1 MGRALLGLRDTL
13 AMREPF
19 TRRLTHLNRYVRD
32 VATDFALFVSGKRD
46 PELPPHRYRQIGP
59 GDFRERGKWLASML
73 VRNGLEADHRV
84 LDIGCGIGRVALG
97 LTSVLSREGSYDGFD
112 VDARAV
118 RWCNDN
124 LSPRYPNL
132 RFTHAN
138 VATARHNR
146 GGVPAAQYRFPFD
159 DASFDFAF
167 ATSVFTHLEMDA
179 ALHYF
184 REAHRVLRPGGILV
198 ATVFLFDETPS
209 KLEFPVDRGDH
220 RLTSSGSGVAFA
232 DGSVGMLLPADCW
245 SDVRIQRGS
254 WKSGGTFSV
263 LTQDVINARR
273 R

>member
-1 MGRALLGLRDTL
+1 MSVH
-13 AMREPF
+13 MREPLL
-19 TRRLTHLNRYVRD
+19 RRLTHIHRYLRD
-32 VATDFALFVSGKRD
+32 TATDVGLFVSGRRD

-59 GDFRERGKWLASML
+59 GDFRERGRWLAALL

-97 LTSVLSREGSYDGFD
+97 LTGVLSPKGSYDGFD

-118 RWCNDN
+118 QWCTEN

-132 RFTHAN
+132 RFTHAK

-146 GGVPAAQYRFPFD
+146 GGVPAAEYRFPFD

-179 ALHYF
+179 ALRYF
-184 REAHRVLRPGGILV
+184 AEAHRVLRPGGILL
-198 ATVFLFDETPS
+198 ATVFLLDGTPS

-232 DGSVGMLLPADCW
+232 EGSVGTLLPAELW
-245 SDVRIQRGS
+245 SDVRVQRGS
-254 WKSGGTFSV
+254 WQSGGTFSV
-263 LTQDVINARR
+263 LTQDVLTARR

>member
-1 MGRALLGLRDTL
+1 
-13 AMREPF
+13 MREPVL
-19 TRRLTHLNRYVRD
+19 RRLTHLNRYLRD
-32 VATDFALFVSGKRD
+32 AATDFALFVSQKRD

-59 GDFRERGKWLASML
+59 GDFRERGKWLAALL

-97 LTSVLSREGSYDGFD
+97 LTNVLSRAGSYDGFD

-118 RWCNDN
+118 KWCAGN
-124 LSPRYPNL
+124 LSPRFPNF
-132 RFTHAN
+132 RFTHAD

-146 GGVPAAQYRFPFD
+146 GGVPAAEYRFPFD

-179 ALHYF
+179 ALRYF
-184 REAHRVLRPGGILV
+184 GEAHRVLRPGGTLL
-198 ATVFLFDETPS
+198 ATVFLLDGTPS
-209 KLEFPVDRGDH
+209 KLEFPIDRGDH

-232 DGSVGMLLPADCW
+232 EGSVASLLPAERW

-254 WKSGGTFSV
+254 WQSGGTFSV
-263 LTQDVINARR
+263 LTQDVITARR
-273 R
+273 C